1 MFQHRVFRGPSQ
13 RTIVQ
18 VDLQNECVVPFTDT
32 PSGGSH
38 YSVAV
43 AMQPNHAIGNGGV
56 GCVGGGS
63 NGNGIAATLGSA
75 TTSPSAL
82 SGRMINCNNDA
93 MGGEDGRINFSN
105 KTQSHAT
112 RHVVNMLGE

>member
-1 MFQHRVFRGPSQ
+1 M
-13 RTIVQ
+13 
-18 VDLQNECVVPFTDT
+18 DLQNECAVPFSDT

-38 YSVAV
+38 YSVAMT
-43 AMQPNHAIGNGGV
+43 MQPNLAIGNGG
-56 GCVGGGS
+56 
-63 NGNGIAATLGSA
+63 IAATMGSA
-75 TTSPSAL
+75 TTSPGAL
-82 SGRMINCNNDA
+82 SGRTINCNNDA